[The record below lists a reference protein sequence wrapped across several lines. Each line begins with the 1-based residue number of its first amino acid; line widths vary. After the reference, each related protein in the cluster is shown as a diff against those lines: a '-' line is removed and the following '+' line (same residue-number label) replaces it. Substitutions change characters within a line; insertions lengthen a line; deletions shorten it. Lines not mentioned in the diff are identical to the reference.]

1 MNSNQREVLLNLHE
15 ARSLDPPSPQLR
27 RPMQLRHF
35 IDSSDLFPMS
45 AQVPLTLK
53 AQRPCRYCAS
63 RKQGCDRLLPT
74 CSRCTS

>member
-1 MNSNQREVLLNLHE
+1 
-15 ARSLDPPSPQLR
+15 
-27 RPMQLRHF
+27 MQLRHF

-63 RKQGCDRLLPT
+63 RKQGCDRLLPN